1 MSGDRGNKAGRMVA
15 WIPNGVTSLSL
26 VCGFV
31 AIVLSGDLMSPG
43 AFGLSRLELCWIL
56 IGSAAVFDFL
66 DGLTARLL
74 HATSAI
80 GKELDSLC
88 DLVSFGVA
96 PAVMLYHVI
105 RVFRLE
111 WGEWIAWM
119 SVMIAVCGALRL
131 AKFNVDTRQTSSFIG
146 LPIPANAIFWI
157 GYMAFLASS
166 DLAGELLS
174 VAVIAVVSLLMVS
187 ELPMFSFKIK
197 GGFKMDMP
205 NISRIALIISAI
217 LLVIFWG
224 VEGFMWTIAVYVS
237 LSIINVLC
245 RASADTAKK

>member
-56 IGSAAVFDFL
+56 IGSAA
-66 DGLTARLL
+66 

-105 RVFRLE
+105 RVFRPE